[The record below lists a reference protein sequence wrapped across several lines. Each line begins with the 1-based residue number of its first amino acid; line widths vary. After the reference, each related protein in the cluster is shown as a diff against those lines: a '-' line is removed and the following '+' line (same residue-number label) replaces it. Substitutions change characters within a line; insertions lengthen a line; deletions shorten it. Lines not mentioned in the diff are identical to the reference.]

1 MKRLIPILIICFTCF
16 KMGIQLDMPGISET
30 MLVGE
35 LLKKTDYI
43 NIMEDVVLG
52 FRKSRELGGLEA
64 LKYGDKYNEYKH
76 KEEK

>member
-1 MKRLIPILIICFTCF
+1 MKRLTLTLIICFACF

-35 LLKKTDYI
+35 LLKKTDDI
-43 NIMEDVVLG
+43 NIIEDVVLG

-64 LKYGDKYNEYKH
+64 LKYGEKYKEYKH
-76 KEEK
+76 VEWQ